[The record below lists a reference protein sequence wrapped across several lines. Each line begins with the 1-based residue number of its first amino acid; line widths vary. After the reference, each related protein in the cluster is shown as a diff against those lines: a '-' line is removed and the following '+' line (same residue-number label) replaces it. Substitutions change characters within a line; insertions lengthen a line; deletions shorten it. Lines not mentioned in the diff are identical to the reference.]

1 VNTEERQLS
10 DLLRR
15 LTPEPPRR
23 VTVEDVAFRL
33 ANQAGRGQGRYHEPR
48 PRRGRRRIG
57 GRGLVPALAAL
68 SVFAVAGLSA
78 GVAVLL
84 SHHGTP
90 PVATRGG
97 PATSSASASASAS
110 LSTPPAPVQVSTAPG
125 TQPLAIADGPFGAE
139 LIDHHTFTQDSL
151 IGGAGSLY
159 ATTPGYLDRIDPA
172 TGAVTDVSVGSL
184 IPGPPVVVGHTVWVV
199 SYNIGSGVIDL
210 EGYDTSTLARV
221 ASWQVTG
228 LGALSSTAQ
237 GALAAGP
244 DGTLFVAAGF
254 TVVAVD
260 PSTGQP
266 IRRYFLNSFSASSVA
281 VSPDGSTL
289 YVGAGS
295 FRLFT
300 FSVDGAQETANSVLN
315 VGGAGGNLVATPSGV
330 WGTVGV
336 GMSEWVWFAPAGN
349 LSRAAR
355 VSQGAGAGFASV
367 PSYSGGSVWIGG
379 GQTLVCADPSTGQVL
394 TSAKLPT
401 DHGTLEYFSSVAV
414 VDGQAYAYYEDQAA
428 QLTGIVKMTLPS
440 ACAG

>member
-15 LTPEPPRR
+15 LTPEPPRK

-33 ANQAGRGQGRYHEPR
+33 ANQAGRGQGRYREPR

-68 SVFAVAGLSA
+68 SVFVVAGLSA
-78 GVAVLL
+78 GAAVLL

-90 PVATRGG
+90 PVASGG
-97 PATSSASASASAS
+97 VPTSMSASASSS
-110 LSTPPAPVQVSTAPG
+110 STPPTPVQVSTAPV

-151 IGGAGSLY
+151 VSGDGSLY

-172 TGAVTDVSVGSL
+172 TGAVAEVSVGSL
-184 IPGPPVVVGHTVWVV
+184 VPGPPVVVGHTVWVV
-199 SYNIGSGVIDL
+199 SYQPGGVIDL
-210 EGYDTSTLARV
+210 LGYDASTLARI
-221 ASWQVTG
+221 ASWPVTA
-228 LGALSSTAQ
+228 LGAVSSTAQ

-244 DGTLFVAAGF
+244 DGTLFVAAGV
-254 TVVAVD
+254 TVLAVD
-260 PSTGQP
+260 SSTGQP
-266 IRRYFLNSFSASSVA
+266 VRRYFLPAGSASSSVA
-281 VSPDGSTL
+281 VSPNGSTL
-289 YVGAGS
+289 YAGYGS
-295 FRLFT
+295 FRLVT
-300 FSVDGAQETANSVLN
+300 FSVAGGQVTGNSAMN
-315 VGGAGGNLVATPSGV
+315 IGGAGGNLVATPSGV

-336 GMSEWVWFAPAGN
+336 GMSEWVWFAPAGD

-379 GQTLVCADPSTGQVL
+379 GQTLACADPSTGQVL
-394 TSAKLPT
+394 TSARLPT
-401 DHGTLEYFSSVAV
+401 DHGALEYFSSVAV

-428 QLTGIVKMTLPS
+428 RLTGIVKMTLPS
-440 ACAG
+440 AC